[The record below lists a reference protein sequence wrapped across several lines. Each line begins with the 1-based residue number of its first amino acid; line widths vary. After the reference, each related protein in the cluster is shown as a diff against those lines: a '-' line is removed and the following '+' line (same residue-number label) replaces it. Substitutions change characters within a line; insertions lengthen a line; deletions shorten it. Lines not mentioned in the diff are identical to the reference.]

1 MLRYLSTILFLTLS
15 LNSIGQVHEGL
26 EIKIYK
32 NTDINASRS
41 NITITEHKS
50 GLLVLAN
57 YEGLI
62 SYDGNKWRLEF
73 GGEIVPC
80 IYYDSIHNLLL
91 YGGKNHFGYISIN
104 SKGLFVLNDLSKLVP
119 EIPSS
124 FITWRIFSTD
134 ELVLFSTNKGIF
146 LWEIK
151 EKDSIDY
158 LGNGTRMFYDRTN
171 LYYSQGD
178 SILYLFDGNKR
189 VLKTSIPQEDMRL
202 ASVFQQNNSF
212 IFLYDDGNVIGPNIF
227 KSKVNDKILYPFFLK
242 DSSLL
247 FTNAENGIQLF
258 DKNLLEI
265 TSLNKE
271 NGLADGFTRHAEED
285 RLGNIWATSTNGL
298 SHVKIGS
305 PWQIQDFSQSQESF
319 QVTFLHNN
327 MFLTATSKHIIKIE
341 EDKQT
346 NLAIDLFQSMDVLDN
361 RIILGTRQGIQLLN
375 LNLEIVDSINLPIT
389 AFVKFIDQNHLLVSQ
404 SSDTYLFK
412 ISNNELKQIK
422 RLNLPH
428 PVFYDSKIHNGKAW
442 FTTKFGEVFIVNVD
456 NGTFEKFSNIDG
468 LDFKRECSLLIID
481 DQIFTTV
488 GNKLYKFSTKKNSF
502 EYAYTFKEGIIKAI
516 QEIGDNY
523 IVFGENNL
531 NEKFLYEVN
540 FSANSYHIESYKFN
554 NFPFRE
560 LEDIDYDGKR
570 YVYFTTADN
579 IYKFDTQNTNYLNTK
594 FNTLIRNVSSI
605 DSTLSR
611 GYYTVYT
618 SSDTIPRIS
627 TNQTK
632 EAIPSLTYDYN
643 SIRFEYA
650 ATFLELPEKTK
661 YSYSLEGYDKTWSEW
676 TKETT
681 KEYTNLSPG
690 QYTFKV
696 KSLNVFKEEGTT
708 ATYTFTIL
716 PPWYMT
722 TWAYALFAIGGVLSI
737 WFIVLAYS
745 YRVRLQR
752 RKLKLIVA
760 DRTFEVLSQKK
771 EIEKQNEKLKEQF
784 EEIQQQRDDINEK
797 NQELELSQEEILS
810 INERLQELNSSLEK
824 KVDERTSE
832 IRVTVKKLQS
842 TIAELDTFIYRASH
856 DLKGPISRI
865 NGLTSL
871 AKLEASNPN
880 DIKYYNLI
888 ELVAKDMNKL
898 LAKLTQ
904 VHEVI
909 NCEVEK
915 SVIDLPVMIS
925 DVRNTIKFLD
935 PEDTAKYSFNL
946 ETTLQVKT
954 DPFLLAIVLTNLME
968 NSLIFRHSGKPCEIN
983 ITTAQSETEY
993 TITFTDNG
1001 AGIPPE
1007 HIDKV
1012 FNMFHRGSDQSKG
1025 SGLGLY
1031 LSQMAIEKLGGSI
1044 KVESE
1049 YNVYTK
1055 FTIIIPK

>member
-1 MLRYLSTILFLTLS
+1 
-15 LNSIGQVHEGL
+15 
-26 EIKIYK
+26 
-32 NTDINASRS
+32 
-41 NITITEHKS
+41 
-50 GLLVLAN
+50 
-57 YEGLI
+57 
-62 SYDGNKWRLEF
+62 
-73 GGEIVPC
+73 
-80 IYYDSIHNLLL
+80 
-91 YGGKNHFGYISIN
+91 
-104 SKGLFVLNDLSKLVP
+104 SKK
-119 EIPSS
+119 
-124 FITWRIFSTD
+124 
-134 ELVLFSTNKGIF
+134 
-146 LWEIK
+146 
-151 EKDSIDY
+151 
-158 LGNGTRMFYDRTN
+158 
-171 LYYSQGD
+171 
-178 SILYLFDGNKR
+178 
-189 VLKTSIPQEDMRL
+189 
-202 ASVFQQNNSF
+202 
-212 IFLYDDGNVIGPNIF
+212 F
-227 KSKVNDKILYPFFLK
+227 K
-242 DSSLL
+242 
-247 FTNAENGIQLF
+247 
-258 DKNLLEI
+258 
-265 TSLNKE
+265 
-271 NGLADGFTRHAEED
+271 
-285 RLGNIWATSTNGL
+285 
-298 SHVKIGS
+298 
-305 PWQIQDFSQSQESF
+305 
-319 QVTFLHNN
+319 
-327 MFLTATSKHIIKIE
+327 
-341 EDKQT
+341 
-346 NLAIDLFQSMDVLDN
+346 
-361 RIILGTRQGIQLLN
+361 
-375 LNLEIVDSINLPIT
+375 
-389 AFVKFIDQNHLLVSQ
+389 
-404 SSDTYLFK
+404 
-412 ISNNELKQIK
+412 
-422 RLNLPH
+422 
-428 PVFYDSKIHNGKAW
+428 
-442 FTTKFGEVFIVNVD
+442 
-456 NGTFEKFSNIDG
+456 KFSNIDG
-468 LDFKRECSLLIID
+468 LDFKRAFTLLKIKNELFIS
-481 DQIFTTV
+481 V
-488 GNKLYKFSTKKNSF
+488 GNKIYSYSEQDSSF
-502 EYAYTFKEGIIKAI
+502 IFAYTFHEGIIKSI
-516 QEIGDNY
+516 EEINDNH
-523 IVFGENNL
+523 IVFGENNR
-531 NEKFLYEVN
+531 NEKFIYEVN
-540 FSANSYHIESYKFN
+540 FKTNSYSIESYKFN

-560 LEDIDYDGKR
+560 LEDIDYDGNR
-570 YVYFTTADN
+570 YVYFTTTEH
-579 IYKFDTQNTNYLNTK
+579 IYKFDTKNTNYLNTK
-594 FNTLIRNVSSI
+594 FSTLIRNVNSL

-611 GYYTVYT
+611 GYYTVYA

-632 EAIPSLTYDYN
+632 EARPSLTYDYN
-643 SIRFEYA
+643 SIRFDYA

-661 YSYSLEGYDKTWSEW
+661 YSFTLDGYDKSWSDW

-722 TWAYALFAIGGVLSI
+722 TWAYALFTLGGVLGI

-771 EIEKQNEKLKEQF
+771 EIEKQNDKLKEQF
-784 EEIQQQRDDINEK
+784 EEIQKQRDDINEK
-797 NQELELSQEEILS
+797 NQELEMSQEEILS

-915 SVIDLPVMIS
+915 NVIDLPVMIS
-925 DVRNTIKFLD
+925 DVRNSIKFLD
-935 PEDTAKYSFNL
+935 PEDSAKYSFNL
-946 ETTLQVKT
+946 ETTLQVKS
-954 DPFLLAIVLTNLME
+954 DPFLMAIVLTNLME
-968 NSLIFRHSGKPCEIN
+968 NALIFRNVGKPCEISISAFQN
-983 ITTAQSETEY
+983 DSEY
-993 TITFTDNG
+993 CIIFQDNG

-1049 YNVYTK
+1049 YNAYTK
-1055 FTIIIPK
+1055 FTITIPK